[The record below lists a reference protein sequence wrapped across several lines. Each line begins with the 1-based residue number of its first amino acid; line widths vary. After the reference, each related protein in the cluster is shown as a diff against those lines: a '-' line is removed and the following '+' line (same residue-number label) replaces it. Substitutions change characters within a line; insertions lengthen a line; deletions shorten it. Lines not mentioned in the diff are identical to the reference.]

1 MHNAM
6 NLLSRMSAEVN
17 AITQQ
22 DVFKFPEPLHKGKQ
36 ELHLPPYFSRPK
48 H

>member
-1 MHNAM
+1 MHNAII
-6 NLLSRMSAEVN
+6 LLSRMSAEVN

-36 ELHLPPYFSRPK
+36 
-48 H
+48 